1 MKFDEFTSK
10 NVSKKVGSNVF
21 TCQWSPVGE
30 TLAYDIV
37 LGVALR
43 INSFH
48 QRNLRLHGAWKW
60 LLSEFGVFYGV
71 SHVYASLR

>member
-1 MKFDEFTSK
+1 MASRDLFKTVL
-10 NVSKKVGSNVF
+10 NVIEGLYS
-21 TCQWSPVGE
+21 CQWGPVGE

-43 INSFH
+43 INSFQ
-48 QRNLRLHGAWKW
+48 QRNLRLQGAWKW
-60 LLSEFGVFYGV
+60 LLSEFSVFYGV